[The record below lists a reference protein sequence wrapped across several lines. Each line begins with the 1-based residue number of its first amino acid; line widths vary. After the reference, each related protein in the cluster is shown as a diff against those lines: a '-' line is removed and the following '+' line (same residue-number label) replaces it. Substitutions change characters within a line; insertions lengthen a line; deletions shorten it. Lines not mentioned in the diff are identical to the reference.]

1 MKSLK
6 ESLLDTEENLYK
18 NSNVGRFTKA
28 IELIKAAFGRMYYG
42 GKGGSL
48 NTSKIK
54 NIQNTDACGKKLEI
68 GDLVIVAEHTGGYT
82 SIDYF
87 TPAII
92 TGFYKSPDGSK
103 VKINILGEYDPSKS
117 IENNHDYTVFCG
129 SVLKVS
135 KSIIQNLYK

>member
-68 GDLVIVAEHTGGYT
+68 GD
-82 SIDYF
+82 
-87 TPAII
+87 
-92 TGFYKSPDGSK
+92 
-103 VKINILGEYDPSKS
+103 
-117 IENNHDYTVFCG
+117 
-129 SVLKVS
+129 
-135 KSIIQNLYK
+135 